1 MSKGLKHNIKCLC
14 VLPQFRKKP
23 NPPNHEF
30 VVFSVI
36 DDSDTIE
43 PKLAQCNNCGVIHNV
58 VDICRSEIA
67 TNREEL
73 IILNK
78 EDMKIMLPS
87 PVVNMLESYDCD
99 IPTWEHA
106 LFIINE
112 NKWGEFII
120 LERNS
125 TDDGF
130 DGKIL
135 RFKNQNKFMIEPY
148 IDRRII

>member
-1 MSKGLKHNIKCLC
+1 
-14 VLPQFRKKP
+14 
-23 NPPNHEF
+23 
-30 VVFSVI
+30 
-36 DDSDTIE
+36 
-43 PKLAQCNNCGVIHNV
+43 
-58 VDICRSEIA
+58 
-67 TNREEL
+67 
-73 IILNK
+73 
-78 EDMKIMLPS
+78 MKIMLPS